1 MAKEKQP
8 EQEDIDIKLGDDI
21 PFEDESTY
29 KAEEAQAD
37 ADVVDELRNL
47 GQQFGETIRSAWNS
61 EERRQFEN
69 EMREG
74 VQTFTGEIGKAF
86 DEILASDPAKK
97 AKSEAA
103 DFKNRAESG
112 DLAEKTRSSLGLG
125 LRRFSEE
132 LAKMADSFTPGEKE
146 PPQEEEASTEE

>member
-8 EQEDIDIKLGDDI
+8 EQEDIDIKLGDEI
-21 PFEDESTY
+21 PFEDESSY
-29 KAEEAQAD
+29 KAEEAQP
-37 ADVVDELRNL
+37 DVVDELRNL

-103 DFKNRAESG
+103 DLKDKAGSG
-112 DLAEKTRSSLGLG
+112 DLAEKTRSSLSLG

-146 PPQEEEASTEE
+146 PPQEDEASTEE

>member
-8 EQEDIDIKLGDDI
+8 EQEDIDIKLGDEI
-21 PFEDESTY
+21 PFEDESSY
-29 KAEEAQAD
+29 KAEEAQP
-37 ADVVDELRNL
+37 DVVDELRNL

-103 DFKNRAESG
+103 DFKDKAGSG
-112 DLAEKTRSSLGLG
+112 DLAEKTRSSLSLG

-132 LAKMADSFTPGEKE
+132 LAKMADSFTSGEKE
-146 PPQEEEASTEE
+146 PPQEDEASTEE